1 MLGADGNGKGQLLNL
16 QHSVTGVT
24 ALSTAV
30 SRGRMDEIQL
40 YLSKG
45 ADPSIPAKNG
55 KTAIDFAGLFEY
67 QEVRYG
73 SAQIIFGVH
82 GDFSYVRHI
91 ICSEEA
97 HFPLEPQCS
106 QTTLSNQYM

>member
-1 MLGADGNGKGQLLNL
+1 MIYRLVTSGADGDGKGQLLNV

-30 SRGRMDEIQL
+30 ARGRMDEIQL

-45 ADPSIPAKNG
+45 ADPSIPARNG

-67 QEVRYG
+67 QEVRCRD
-73 SAQIIFGVH
+73 AGVLIDID
-82 GDFSYVRHI
+82 GGLNFKW
-91 ICSEEA
+91 ICCPKYPCIS
-97 HFPLEPQCS
+97 
-106 QTTLSNQYM
+106 